1 MSEHEM
7 RYELFPGDD
16 REQWAAGQEVGQR
29 IGLVAQMGVIDVGFR
44 AIRRDQETQSAAQAA
59 LRALAAHVIPDER
72 LRRTVLLL
80 NVR

>member
-1 MSEHEM
+1 VSDHEM
-7 RYELFPGDD
+7 RYELFPGND

-44 AIRRDQETQSAAQAA
+44 AIPRDQENRSAAQDA
-59 LRALAAHVIPDER
+59 LCALATHVIPDER